1 MFKKK
6 NRQCLRQT
14 TNTLKSEESTVDLE
28 KYMEVWKNISDDL
41 DEIIRKANKDRESE
55 QHR

>member
-6 NRQCLRQT
+6 KKQCFRHT
-14 TNTLKSEESTVDLE
+14 TNTLKREESTVDLE

-41 DEIIRKANKDRESE
+41 DEIIRKANIERDSQ